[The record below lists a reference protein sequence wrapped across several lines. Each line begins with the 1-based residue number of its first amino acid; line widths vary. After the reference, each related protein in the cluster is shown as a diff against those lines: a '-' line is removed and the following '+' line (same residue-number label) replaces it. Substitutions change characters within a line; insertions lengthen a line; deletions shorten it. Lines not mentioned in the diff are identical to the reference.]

1 MVHRAVAL
9 ESCPRIDAAGAGHPR
24 DGEPGRSEASR
35 PRRGRPRQRENAGR
49 AVTRTDGFSL
59 VEALVAMTLALIV
72 VGGAANLM
80 LPSQGLTVSRS
91 ETADMQ
97 QRLRVAADTL
107 FQRINGA
114 GAGAYSGADPGPL
127 TNTVAAILPYRAG
140 TASPD
145 PPGSFRSDV
154 ITVFTVPRNGTQPIG
169 TTYWLKREASTGSY
183 QLMVVD
189 SANGIDVPVVDHV
202 VALGFEYLGDPQPP
216 TMRKPL
222 SDPIGP
228 WTTYGPRPSLTA
240 DASFSAGENCV
251 FASDGSST
259 PQPRLAILEA
269 AGGALAPLAS
279 SQLTDGPWCPNDTAP
294 DRWDAD
300 LLRIRGV
307 GVRIRMQAAL
317 SALRGPAGALFVN
330 GGTSRGG
337 NQWLPDIEVRFR
349 VAPRNLNLAR

>member
-1 MVHRAVAL
+1 M
-9 ESCPRIDAAGAGHPR
+9 
-24 DGEPGRSEASR
+24 
-35 PRRGRPRQRENAGR
+35 
-49 AVTRTDGFSL
+49 RTDGFSL
-59 VEALVAMTLALIV
+59 VETLVAMTIALIV
-72 VGGAANLM
+72 VGGAASLI
-80 LPSQGLTVSRS
+80 LPSRGLAASRS

-107 FQRINGA
+107 YQRINGA
-114 GAGAYSGADPGPL
+114 GAGAYGGADPGPL
-127 TNTVAAILPYRAG
+127 TDTVAAILPYRAG

-145 PPGSFRSDV
+145 PSGSFRRDV
-154 ITVFTVPRNGTQPIG
+154 ITVFSVPRNGTQPIA
-169 TTYWLKREASTGSY
+169 TTYWLKREDLTESY
-183 QLMVVD
+183 QLMAVD
-189 SANGIDVPVVDHV
+189 GSNGIDVPVVDHV
-202 VALGFEYLGDPQPP
+202 VALEFEYFGDPKPP

-228 WTTYGPRPSLTA
+228 WTTYGPKPSLTA
-240 DASFSAGENCV
+240 DAYFSAGENCV
-251 FASDGSST
+251 FVSDGSST

-269 AGGALAPLAS
+269 AGGALAALAS
-279 SQLTDGPWCPNDTAP
+279 AQLTDGPWCPNDTAP

-307 GVRIRMQAAL
+307 GVRIRVQAAL

-337 NQWLPDIEVRFR
+337 NQWLPDIDVRVQ